1 MSLCRSKPEE
11 KLALVVS
18 TAAVG
23 TDQQSWGTSSRKGG
37 GGGGTGKSVAPT
49 DWRQLWMSAISSGGL
64 PKEGFAH
71 SLACLRLRLANLPA
85 VSL

>member
-49 DWRQLWMSAISSGGL
+49 DWRQLWMSAISRVGVFPWRGSHTRL
-64 PKEGFAH
+64 
-71 SLACLRLRLANLPA
+71 LLR
-85 VSL
+85 